1 MFYEEKEQTKRC
13 VGKASQFGWCT
24 SRARGQFHSRRIGS
38 HAPQVIHRPAS
49 LQASSFI
56 VLMTCFTT
64 GYEGINRAP
73 SQAITG
79 ALH

>member
-1 MFYEEKEQTKRC
+1 MFYEEKEQSAVWEKR
-13 VGKASQFGWCT
+13 VSQFGWYT
-24 SRARGQFHSRRIGS
+24 SRATRQPYSRRIGS

-64 GYEGINRAP
+64 GYEGINRDP